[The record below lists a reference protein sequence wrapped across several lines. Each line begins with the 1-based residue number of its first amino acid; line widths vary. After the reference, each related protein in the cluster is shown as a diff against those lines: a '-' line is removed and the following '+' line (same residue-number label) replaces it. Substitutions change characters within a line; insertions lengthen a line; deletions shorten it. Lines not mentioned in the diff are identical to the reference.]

1 MAVRDALDASVGG
14 RWGFIVLPLAFRAA
28 RPYCSLDYFGQCDV
42 RALGLDQSLRLLVCA
57 SRVICASL
65 RLSCA
70 GLRLSCVA

>member
-1 MAVRDALDASVGG
+1 MWRFVTREDPLDASVGG

-57 SRVICASL
+57 SL
-65 RLSCA
+65 W
-70 GLRLSCVA
+70 G